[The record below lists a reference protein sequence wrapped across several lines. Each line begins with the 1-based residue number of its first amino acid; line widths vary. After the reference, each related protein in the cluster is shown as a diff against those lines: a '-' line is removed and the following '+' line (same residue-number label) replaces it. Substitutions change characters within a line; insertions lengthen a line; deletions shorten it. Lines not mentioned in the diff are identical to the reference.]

1 MKVAIVGSRD
11 FGSLDMVVAYVHSLP
26 ADTIVVT
33 GGARG
38 VDRCAENM
46 ARAREMTVQVFPAD
60 WTRHGKG
67 AGFRRNAQIVGYADK
82 VVAFWDG
89 KSPGTKHTI
98 GLARIAGKLDQ
109 LFMDTRGVRGGVENP
124 R

>member
-1 MKVAIVGSRD
+1 MKIAIVGSRD
-11 FGSLDMVVAYVHSLP
+11 FGTLGLVEDYVRSLP
-26 ADTIVVT
+26 LDTVVVS

-38 VDRCAENM
+38 VDQRAEFV
-46 ARAREMTVQVFPAD
+46 ARQRDMPVQIFKAD
-60 WTRHGKG
+60 WTRHGKS

-89 KSPGTKHTI
+89 KSAGTKHTI

-109 LFMDTRGVRGGVENP
+109 LFMDTGASLTAEQP
-124 R
+124 